1 MQLLTRDVPAPAS
14 QTGGVW
20 RSIPAAHPRSAAAA
34 TASSS
39 SAAPVAVHLQPK
51 PGAMDAGFTLN
62 KRIHARGGRGRK
74 KDAEA
79 KQKRADYVAWRD
91 QQDAFRRNRPDDD
104 HDDAAHGDAVS
115 LMQIVAHKND
125 DAEQRSAAQRQACD
139 STTARPDG

>member
-1 MQLLTRDVPAPAS
+1 
-14 QTGGVW
+14 
-20 RSIPAAHPRSAAAA
+20 
-34 TASSS
+34 
-39 SAAPVAVHLQPK
+39 
-51 PGAMDAGFTLN
+51 MDAGFTLN

-115 LMQIVAHKND
+115 LTQIVAHPGICC
-125 DAEQRSAAQRQACD
+125 SPTAQRCPVMSLRLHHGPAEMVAVAM
-139 STTARPDG
+139 SAN